1 MYIGVC
7 VCNIIKSSKYVT
19 CGVILEKKS
28 KLKVLEL

>member
-7 VCNIIKSSKYVT
+7 VFNIVKSSKYVT
-19 CGVILEKKS
+19 CVVILEKKL